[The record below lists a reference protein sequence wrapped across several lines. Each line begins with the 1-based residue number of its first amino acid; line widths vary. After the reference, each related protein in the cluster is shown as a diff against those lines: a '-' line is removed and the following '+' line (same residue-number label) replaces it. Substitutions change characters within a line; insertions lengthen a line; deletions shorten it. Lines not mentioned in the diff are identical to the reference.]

1 MRIGRSILANMP
13 RRRIYTE
20 QEIEELERSLQI
32 SLNPVNPDPEFITD
46 LHRKLYA
53 DPIIVMEARRA
64 EKAYLIIA
72 LGLFLGALLIWL
84 IKLLSDKDMGKEE
97 SPA

>member
-1 MRIGRSILANMP
+1 MHIGKSIITSMP
-13 RRRIYTE
+13 RRRNYTE

-53 DPIIVMEARRA
+53 DPIIVMEAQRA
-64 EKAYLIIA
+64 EKAYLVIA

-84 IKLLSDKDMGKEE
+84 IKFLSNRGMGEEE